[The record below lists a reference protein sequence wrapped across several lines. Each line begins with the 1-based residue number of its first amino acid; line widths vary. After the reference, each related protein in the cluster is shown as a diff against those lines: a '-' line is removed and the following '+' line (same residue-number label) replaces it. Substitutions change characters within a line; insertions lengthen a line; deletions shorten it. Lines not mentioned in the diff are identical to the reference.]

1 LLAGFAA
8 CSTATDEMTRPIRI
22 ALSIVA
28 LLAALVVAAVLAA
41 WWLFDAD
48 HAREQLAA
56 GLGDALGM
64 DVQIARPP
72 SFGLRRGIGITL
84 SDIEVSRQGQIVA
97 TAERARVRVAFFSLL
112 AGRIRPLELHLQRPV
127 LSIERIRPGVFNVY
141 PIATEPRADGD
152 VSVRRVTVSDGMLS
166 YRDRGSRQEWL
177 FEHCDLDLRDV
188 HHDTADR
195 ARATLAGDGE
205 MKCKRLAS
213 EQFAIADFSLELRG
227 GNGVLDFNVL
237 SGTAFEGRLS
247 AQLRVDRTTS
257 PPGFGLAG
265 RLARFE
271 FAAFMGM
278 LAPAQ
283 AGSGTMD
290 LELVLEAQ
298 GGSWQDV
305 RDSATGTLS
314 MTSGELVLIGYDLD
328 DELDGYAATQRF
340 NLIDV
345 GAVVLAGPFGLVASR
360 GYAVAGLLEGS
371 GGSTRIVQMVSQW
384 TVEGGVAQASDVAF
398 RTAENRLALA
408 GGLDFGRYRFQ
419 DVKLAVVDRDGCA
432 VVEQLITGPF
442 RTPEVRQ
449 PNFLVTVAG
458 PLLDLVKRGMRTIT
472 NRECAA
478 FYTGSI
484 PHP

>member
-1 LLAGFAA
+1 
-8 CSTATDEMTRPIRI
+8 MTRPIRI
-22 ALSIVA
+22 GLSIVS
-28 LLAALVVAAVLAA
+28 LLAALLVAAVLVA

-64 DVQIARPP
+64 DVLIARQPA
-72 SFGLRRGIGITL
+72 FGLHRGVSVTL

-97 TAERARVRVAFFSLL
+97 TAEHARVRVALFSLL

-127 LSIERIRPGVFNVY
+127 LSIERISPGVFNVY
-141 PIATEPRADGD
+141 PSATAAGAGGD
-152 VSVRRVTVSDGMLS
+152 LSLRRVTASDARLS
-166 YRDRGSRQEWL
+166 YRDHGSRQEWL
-177 FEHCDLDLRDV
+177 FEHCELDLRDIR
-188 HHDTADR
+188 HDMTDR
-195 ARATLAGDGE
+195 ARATVAGDGE
-205 MKCKRLAS
+205 MKCERLAF
-213 EQFAIADFSLELRG
+213 EQLTISDVSVELRG
-227 GNGVLDFNVL
+227 GNGVLEFDVL
-237 SGTAFEGRLS
+237 SGTAFEGQLS
-247 AQLRVDRTTS
+247 AQLKVDRSSS
-257 PPGFGLAG
+257 PPGFALQG
-265 RLARFE
+265 RLSQFQIG
-271 FAAFMGM
+271 AFTGM

-283 AGSGTMD
+283 ASTGTMD
-290 LELVLEAQ
+290 IELLLDAQ
-298 GGSWQDV
+298 GGTWQDV
-305 RDSATGTLS
+305 RDSAMGTLS
-314 MTSGELVLIGYDLD
+314 MTSGELVLVGYDLD

-360 GYAVAGLLEGS
+360 GYAFAGLLEGS

-384 TVEGGVAQASDVAF
+384 TVEGGVAQARDVAF
-398 RTAENRLALA
+398 RTAENRLALT
-408 GGLDFGRYRFQ
+408 GGLDFGRYRFE
-419 DVKLAVVDRDGCA
+419 DVRVAVVDRDGCA

-442 RTPEVRQ
+442 QTPEVRQ
-449 PNFLVTVAG
+449 PNFIVTVAG